1 MLHINVLELKAVK
14 LAFLILNKQKTFE
27 SNSFSNRKHHCT
39 TYPVKMV
46 KGCGRG
52 RGVKRDREQ
61 NVPEYFLKHQ
71 IAITIEYLP
80 STLDVEKS
88 GSIETAGTHQNG
100 DFA

>member
-1 MLHINVLELKAVK
+1 M
-14 LAFLILNKQKTFE
+14 
-27 SNSFSNRKHHCT
+27 
-39 TYPVKMV
+39 
-46 KGCGRG
+46 
-52 RGVKRDREQ
+52 KRDREQ